1 MKTKLSSDLK
11 IKLSYAPDEHLLSAW
26 MRHNFRCG
34 FAYFSFERCLDY
46 WGLPIQHLK
55 AQRISGN
62 ILNKIIAQVTNND
75 IDRLPVLLEITNLR
89 LWQLS
94 EGYTDDLSMLENLMP
109 RANLEN
115 NEFVF
120 STSWH
125 LCTKCI
131 DEERERLGYC
141 YWHQSHQLPSIT
153 HCLKHRIPLKTHKSL
168 GSINRLALPNSY
180 LKEDMV
186 AYQHCNELLEWS
198 QFIDKINSSLTLD
211 ASLPEKLRHLIKHQL
226 NLPDLGKYNDKVRYQ
241 KITDKM
247 FADVGE
253 VLTQHLF
260 KKIRGKN
267 KNILWIVFSG
277 RQTRQS
283 ILSPVY
289 WLIILFWLKDELA
302 I

>member
-1 MKTKLSSDLK
+1 MKTKLSPDLQ

-75 IDRLPVLLEITNLR
+75 IDRLPVLLERTNLR

-94 EGYTDDLSMLENLMP
+94 EGYTDDLSLLENLMP

-115 NEFVF
+115 NEFLF

-125 LCTKCI
+125 LCTQCI
-131 DEERERLGYC
+131 EEERQQLGYS
-141 YWHQSHQLPSIT
+141 YWHQSHQRPSMT
-153 HCLKHRIPLKTHKSL
+153 HCLKHEIPLKTHKSL
-168 GSINRLALPNSY
+168 SSIDKLALPNSY
-180 LKEDMV
+180 LEEELV
-186 AYQHCNELLEWS
+186 VYQNCNELLEWS
-198 QFIDKINSSLTLD
+198 LFIDMINKSLILD
-211 ASLPEKLRHLIKHQL
+211 ASLPEKLKRQMKHQL
-226 NLPDLGKYNDKVRYQ
+226 GLPDIGKFNDKERYQ
-241 KITDKM
+241 RITEKM
-247 FADVGE
+247 FADIGE
-253 VLTQHLF
+253 ILTKHLF
-260 KKIRGKN
+260 KKVNGKN
-267 KNILWIVFSG
+267 RNIIWIIFSG
-277 RQTRQS
+277 RQTRES
-283 ILSPVY
+283 ILPPVY
-289 WLIILFWLKDELA
+289 WLVVIFWLKDKLE